1 MTRLLSLLLCFT
13 FIASSFA
20 AEKHYSEEEVRVMVE
35 EAMSFKSRYGF
46 DPKELNLTY
55 DQDYEPESSDINTH
69 SVMYQRGKSRFIPF
83 DPSSSDLWKLAA
95 ASTAAVILFGNDQEV
110 MDFVQNN
117 KTHITEKVAFFGEGF
132 GSEWPMYAAAGG
144 YILGVI
150 TKNDGTKRYA
160 LMAAKAMLISGITV
174 QALKNVF
181 HRSRPGTNDG
191 AYAFDGLNGKFGT
204 NVSFP
209 SGHTT
214 LAFSVATFIA
224 ETNKHR
230 GPLIPI
236 LAYSVAALS
245 AWSRVHDKAHW
256 ASDVALGAALGHLI
270 TKSVLHSATAE
281 KGFLITPSIDLSGNF
296 FVAVMYT
303 GKPKTSVRKCGE
315 SMEDQ
320 NEKIRDCVKAIFEE
334 MRN

>member
-1 MTRLLSLLLCFT
+1 MRRLLSLLLCCS
-13 FIASSFA
+13 FIGSSFA
-20 AEKHYSEEEVRVMVE
+20 DEKQYSKEEIREMVE
-35 EAMSFKSRYGF
+35 EAMSTKSRYGVDLSLGY
-46 DPKELNLTY
+46 DP
-55 DQDYEPESSDINTH
+55 DYLPERTHPSDM
-69 SVMYQRGKSRFIPF
+69 SVVSKRGKSRFIPF

-95 ASTAAVILFGNDQEV
+95 ASTAAVIVFANDAEV

-117 KTHITEKVAFFGEGF
+117 KSHISEKVAFFGEGF

-160 LMAAKAMLISGITV
+160 LMGAKTMIISGIAV

-181 HRSRPGTNDG
+181 HRSRPKSENDP
-191 AYAFDGLNGKFGT
+191 YSFDGLNGSFG
-204 NVSFP
+204 NNISFP

-214 LAFSVATFIA
+214 LAFSAATYIA

-236 LAYSVAALS
+236 LAYSLAAVS

-256 ASDVALGAALGHLI
+256 ASDVIAGAALGHLV
-270 TKSVLHSATAE
+270 TRSVLNASTAD
-281 KGFLITPSIDLSGNF
+281 KGFLITPMTDFHGNVFVSIT
-296 FVAVMYT
+296 YT
-303 GKPKTSVRKCGE
+303 GRPKTNVGDCEEGLDDER
-315 SMEDQ
+315 D
-320 NEKIRDCVKAIFEE
+320 KIKSCVEAIF
-334 MRN
+334 RSVN